1 MWHTR
6 SFHGTVLSAS
16 SGDSL
21 ADFIG
26 LSPSAMRT
34 AAPRSSGGAPREGS
48 AARWG
53 ARLKAEAAD
62 DARESIGNGSG
73 RGSGIRES
81 EHFGAVGSQ
90 REGWVGLSE
99 RNVGAIAGQ
108 RNQSKM

>member
-34 AAPRSSGGAPREGS
+34 AAPRSSGAAPREGS

-53 ARLKAEAAD
+53 ARLKEEAA

-73 RGSGIRES
+73 GGSGIRES

-90 REGWVGLSE
+90 R
-99 RNVGAIAGQ
+99 
-108 RNQSKM
+108 

>member
-62 DARESIGNGSG
+62 ARESKPEYILEVLLWSWY
-73 RGSGIRES
+73 
-81 EHFGAVGSQ
+81 HFS
-90 REGWVGLSE
+90 L
-99 RNVGAIAGQ
+99 
-108 RNQSKM
+108 